1 MKVGASG
8 LPSTSPTSWFSNT
21 IKITWRKRGTLRVSV
36 RGADS
41 VAPAQ
46 VAAATAASTATT
58 ASLTPLGYLA
68 VPRSGHSADRAVGT
82 ASARP
87 PVGEHM
93 RALILRPERENKT
106 RGYVRSP
113 ANRGGLA

>member
-1 MKVGASG
+1 
-8 LPSTSPTSWFSNT
+8 
-21 IKITWRKRGTLRVSV
+21 
-36 RGADS
+36 
-41 VAPAQ
+41 
-46 VAAATAASTATT
+46 
-58 ASLTPLGYLA
+58 

-87 PVGEHM
+87 PIGEHM